1 MNFYSFPPVAAVLD
15 GAYHLISAL
24 SALLEPFGGT
34 SSAAFAIVLLTI
46 IVRTA
51 LVPVGIAQVRA
62 EITRRRL
69 APKLAELQRKYKKN
83 PELLQ
88 RKTLELYRQ
97 EKASPFAGIL
107 PALAQAPV
115 LSVLYGLFVL
125 AVIAGHPNAL
135 LTEHL
140 FGVSLG
146 SSLFAVLGSAAA
158 WPQLLVFVGLLLVIA
173 AVAWMS
179 RRTALRLAP
188 VPAASAAGALQ
199 SVGAVLSW
207 LPFLT
212 VVFAA
217 VVPLAAAIYLAVTTA
232 WTLGERA
239 ILRRVMVS

>member
-51 LVPVGIAQVRA
+51 LVPVGISQVRA

-158 WPQLLVFVGLLLVIA
+158 WPQLLVFVGLLLAIA

-188 VPAASAAGALQ
+188 APAASAAGALQ

-239 ILRRVMVS
+239 ILRRVMAS

>member
-15 GAYHLISAL
+15 GAYHVISAL
-24 SALLEPFGGT
+24 SAALEPFGGT
-34 SSAAFAIVLLTI
+34 SSAAFAIVLLTT
-46 IVRTA
+46 IVRTL
-51 LVPVGIAQVRA
+51 LVPVGISQVRA
-62 EITRRRL
+62 EIIRRRL

-83 PELLQ
+83 PQLLQ

-97 EKASPFAGIL
+97 EKASPFGGIL
-107 PALAQAPV
+107 PTLLQAPV

-125 AVIAGHPNAL
+125 AIIAGHPNAL

-146 SSLFAVLGSAAA
+146 SSLLAVLGSATA
-158 WPQLLVFVGLLLVIA
+158 WPQLLVFVGLLLAIA

-179 RRTALRLAP
+179 RRTALRMAP
-188 VPAASAAGALQ
+188 VPVVPVAGALR
-199 SVGAVLSW
+199 SAGAVLSW

-217 VVPLAAAIYLAVTTA
+217 LVPLAATIYLAVTTA

-239 ILRRVMVS
+239 ILRRTMAS